1 MKSDDVKKLDEQHVR
16 TLFHDPHLF
25 LAVNASLTMM
35 RGLAGE
41 ITSIERTVL
50 KQAKL
55 KKEFQ
60 GLLTLPGV
68 GDILGLTIMLEA
80 GDIRRFKQVGN
91 YSSYCRCVQSTRTS
105 NGKMKGEGNR
115 KNGNKYLS
123 WAYVE
128 AAHIAKRYY
137 EPIAKYYRRKVA
149 KTNEAVAIKAI
160 SNKLARASYYIIRDQ
175 VAYDEVKL
183 FR

>member
-1 MKSDDVKKLDEQHVR
+1 VTPFPL
-16 TLFHDPHLF
+16 L
-25 LAVNASLTMM
+25 NASVTIMGGLT
-35 RGLAGE
+35 RE
-41 ITSIERTVL
+41 IDLIEKAIL

-80 GDIRRFKQVGN
+80 GDIHRFRQVGN
-91 YSSYCRCVQSTRTS
+91 YSSYCRCVQSVRTS
-105 NGKMKGEGNR
+105 NGKAKAEGNR

-123 WAYVE
+123 WAYGE

-137 EPIAKYYRRKVA
+137 EPIGRYYRRKAA
-149 KTNEAVAIKAI
+149 KANEAVAIKAI
-160 SNKLARASYYIIRDQ
+160 SNKLARASYYILRDQ
-175 VAYDEVKL
+175 VSYDEVKL